1 MTYLLCERCF
11 ERHEKHPDVSRAP
24 TPSQCFICQGALEQL
39 PSLVKQALSSVVHLQ
54 WSNYCVQATFSRPL
68 MVREEAVMDGEPLS
82 EAMVIKNQA
91 NRLAMA
97 EIKKQGKKPFK
108 PDGELVIKLD
118 FWHNAGTALSA
129 PLFIFGHYVKK
140 SREWCQHDWACTAC
154 RGKGCVQCHFRKQE
168 YPAIET
174 AFRDV
179 FKPAFGASDAYL
191 HASGRE
197 DVDVMCLGSGR
208 PFVFELV
215 HPQKRTADLA
225 ELGRVISEKYPLEVL
240 GLKFVLPTWPTL
252 VCTSHFDKHYRAW
265 VEADRPLTEQDW
277 QTILSALPIK
287 VLQQTPT
294 RVLRRRADLIRPRSV
309 YLIKPVSLSPNEWVL
324 DIHAEAG
331 TYIKELIH
339 GDAGRTKPSFT
350 GLLGTPCRCKQL
362 DVMGVDDAYL
372 QTLADARN

>member
-1 MTYLLCERCF
+1 MTYLLCEHCL
-11 ERHEKHPDVSRAP
+11 ERHDTHPDASRAP
-24 TPSQCFICQGALEQL
+24 APNQCFICQGVFEQL
-39 PSLVKQALSSVVHLQ
+39 PILVKQALDSAAHIQ
-54 WSNYCVQATFSRPL
+54 WANYCVQATFSRPL
-68 MVREEAVMDGEPLS
+68 MVREEEVMDGEELA

-91 NRLAMA
+91 NRIAMK
-97 EIKKQGKKPFK
+97 EIEKQSKKPFK
-108 PDGELVIKLD
+108 TDGELVIKLD
-118 FWHNAGTALSA
+118 FWHNKGTAISA

-140 SREWCQHDWACTAC
+140 SREWCQHDWACIAC
-154 RGKGCVQCHFRKQE
+154 RGKGCEKCHYHKQE
-168 YPAIET
+168 YPAIES
-174 AFRDV
+174 AFREV

-215 HPQKRTADLA
+215 HPQKREADLK
-225 ELGRVISEKYPLEVL
+225 ELAKIISTKFPLEVL
-240 GLKFVLPTWPTL
+240 GLKFVLSTWPSI

-265 VEADRPLTEQDW
+265 VEADRPLSDADW
-277 QTILSALPIK
+277 QTIERALPIK

-309 YLIKPVSLSPNEWVL
+309 YSISAVSREPNLWVL

-362 DVMGVDDAYL
+362 DVMGVDDAFL
-372 QTLADARN
+372 LTISDRAG